1 MEYKSIDTLFT
12 NIIDNVN
19 EEICVLGDIEF
30 TRLKDSITSRVTY
43 SRQMHSFCFWF
54 MPDMDNTST
63 FYEIKMELE
72 KHPAEVMLN
81 AMYKLSTKKWY
92 GIEVQKDFLALF
104 RYIIGEEQWS
114 DISSV
119 TE

>member
-1 MEYKSIDTLFT
+1 MEYKNIDTLFT
-12 NIIDNVN
+12 SIEDNGS
-19 EEICVLGDIEF
+19 EEICSLDGREF
-30 TRLKDSITSRVTY
+30 IRLKDNITSRVTY
-43 SRQMHSFCFWF
+43 SKQMHSFCFWF
-54 MPDMDNTST
+54 MPDEQNTST

-92 GIEVQKDFLALF
+92 GIEVQQDFLALF
-104 RYIIGEEQWS
+104 RSIIGEEQWS